1 MGHVLGEEDFCASI
15 VQRRRVEPGPPVY
28 APQHHRPVGAM
39 RVASALRPGNV
50 LEEPATIKLAMQWV
64 PNKESSKYY
73 RAVTAIKKVRVV

>member
-15 VQRRRVEPGPPVY
+15 VQRRRVAPGPPGY

-39 RVASALRPGNV
+39 RVASALRPGDV